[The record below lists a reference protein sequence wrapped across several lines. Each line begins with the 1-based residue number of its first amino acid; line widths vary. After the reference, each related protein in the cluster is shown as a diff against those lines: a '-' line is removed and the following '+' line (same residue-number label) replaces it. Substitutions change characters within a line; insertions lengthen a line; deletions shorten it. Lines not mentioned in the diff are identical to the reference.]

1 MRHLDEYSA
10 PKKPMTAFPTFDGE
24 DTYVAMFL
32 VKLVGYKADA
42 FFDEVEDW
50 SEMTDAT
57 AKMATQLVHFK

>member
-1 MRHLDEYSA
+1 
-10 PKKPMTAFPTFDGE
+10 MTAFPTFDGE